1 MANYKLDSIDLNAG
15 RSELHNALALTGC
28 EVSCN
33 NLPAGVAVPFVH
45 SHKNNEECYL
55 VLEGDGIFFIDGEE
69 LPIKAGSCFPCRS
82 RRPPLPE
89 GRKKRPPLPLHPVR
103 QGQPQRLHHDRRCRR
118 GRRQGPQTQ
127 MDVISCSLST
137 QKNPILPDIPERRT
151 FHGQLQA

>member
-69 LPIKAGSCFPCRS
+69 LPIKAGSCFRVDPA
-82 RRPPLPE
+82 
-89 GRKKRPPLPLHPVR
+89 
-103 QGQPQRLHHDRRCRR
+103 
-118 GRRQGPQTQ
+118 GRRYLCIQSAR
-127 MDVISCSLST
+127 DSLKGFT
-137 QKNPILPDIPERRT
+137 MTDGVVEEGAKAPKPRWM
-151 FHGQLQA
+151 

>member
-69 LPIKAGSCFPCRS
+69 LPIKAGSCFRVDPA
-82 RRPPLPE
+82 
-89 GRKKRPPLPLHPVR
+89 G
-103 QGQPQRLHHDRRCRR
+103 RRCLKA
-118 GRRQGPQTQ
+118 G
-127 MDVISCSLST
+127 
-137 QKNPILPDIPERRT
+137 KNGLRYLCIQSAR
-151 FHGQLQA
+151 

>member
-69 LPIKAGSCFPCRS
+69 LPIKAGKNGLRYLCIQSARGSLKGFTMTDGVVE
-82 RRPPLPE
+82 E
-89 GRKKRPPLPLHPVR
+89 GAKDPKPSW
-103 QGQPQRLHHDRRCRR
+103 
-118 GRRQGPQTQ
+118 
-127 MDVISCSLST
+127 M
-137 QKNPILPDIPERRT
+137 
-151 FHGQLQA
+151 